1 MRQSSVPEG
10 EPFTPLRTAP
20 ACLTQEQLFPLVSRL
35 PEINRTYT
43 TYQAYRVRGAIDSEA
58 LGNAVDQVVARH
70 EALRTC
76 LGATPAGLR
85 QLIGPA
91 RTGSLRSVDLRA
103 VPPSKAHGVLAQS
116 LLEES
121 ETLFRIADEPLSRF
135 TLFRI
140 ADDDQVVM
148 AVIHHLVFDGWSF
161 GVLWREVTELYRA
174 ARAGEPPALPPVKTQ
189 FTDFVARQREWLE
202 QDEAQEQIRFWLDEL
217 RGCATGATLPYDDI
231 PVSAPTRAGARL
243 PVALSAELSARVA
256 LTARRERVTVAAITL
271 LALQLVISRATAV
284 DDVVVGVPMGNRTST
299 DDFDAMGF
307 FVNAHALRM
316 RLDKGR
322 TPRELVRSAAHKLLA
337 AMINQRVPLPAVVAA
352 SRVDQSPGLP
362 SALFRVIFTFHNEPN
377 PSLELGATRTE
388 WWNVEDRTR
397 RADLTLHIGR
407 HGDRIAGEFE
417 YSTQLYRP
425 ETIERFT
432 EAYTTTV
439 QEIIDDLDDRAIP

>member
-1 MRQSSVPEG
+1 M
-10 EPFTPLRTAP
+10 
-20 ACLTQEQLFPLVSRL
+20 TQEHLFPLVSRL

-43 TYQAYRVRGAIDSEA
+43 TYQAYRIRGVIDTDA
-58 LGNAVDQVVARH
+58 LSSAVDHVVARH

-76 LGATPAGLR
+76 VRKTPAGLR
-85 QLIGPA
+85 QVIGSA
-91 RTGSLRSVDLRA
+91 RTGSLRSVDLSA
-103 VPPSKAHGVLAQS
+103 VPPSEAHGVLARS

-174 ARAGEPPALPPVKTQ
+174 VRAGEPPALPPVKTQ
-189 FTDFVARQREWLE
+189 FTDFVATQREWLE
-202 QDEAQEQIRFWLDEL
+202 QGEAQEQIDYWLDEL

-231 PVSAPTRAGARL
+231 PVSASTRAGARL
-243 PVALSAELSARVA
+243 PIALSAELSARVA

-271 LALQLVISRATAV
+271 LALQLAVSRATAA
-284 DDVVVGVPMGNRTST
+284 DDVVLGIPMGNRTGA

-316 RLDKGR
+316 RLDGGR
-322 TPRELVRSAAHKLLA
+322 TLRELVRSAAHKLVV

-352 SRVDQSPGLP
+352 SRADGSPGLP

-377 PSLELGATRTE
+377 PSLELGGARTE

-417 YSTQLYRP
+417 YSTQLYRL
-425 ETIERFT
+425 ETVERFAET
-432 EAYTTTV
+432 YTTTV
-439 QEIIDDLDDRAIP
+439 QEIIDDLDRRP